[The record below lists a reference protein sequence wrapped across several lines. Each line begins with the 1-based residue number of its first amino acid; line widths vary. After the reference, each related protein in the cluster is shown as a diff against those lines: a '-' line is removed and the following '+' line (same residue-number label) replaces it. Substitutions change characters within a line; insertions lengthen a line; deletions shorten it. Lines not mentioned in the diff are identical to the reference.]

1 MKTSKEDKILLK
13 IYQDLYKASTPSAN
27 FDELMANAPL
37 NERNQKV
44 IDFMAYEI
52 SEKEFN
58 EILESNL
65 KGVREPK
72 YRKQMYRN
80 TILLGCSPK
89 FKKEDLCCGDWNEY
103 GICKCETNG

>member
-1 MKTSKEDKILLK
+1 MTKEDKIILK

-37 NERNQKV
+37 NKEGQKV

-72 YRKQMYRN
+72 YRKQMYYN
-80 TILLGCSPK
+80 TVLLGCSPK
-89 FKKEDLCCGDWNEY
+89 FKKESLEKDL
-103 GICKCETNG
+103 

>member
-1 MKTSKEDKILLK
+1 MKSKEDKILLK
-13 IYQDLYKASTPSAN
+13 IYQDLYKASTPSVD
-27 FDELMANAPL
+27 FDELLANASL
-37 NERNQKV
+37 NQRGQKA
-44 IDFMAYEI
+44 IDFNAYEI

-80 TILLGCSPK
+80 TVIMGCSPK
-89 FKKEDLCCGDWNEY
+89 FKKENL
-103 GICKCETNG
+103 

>member
-1 MKTSKEDKILLK
+1 MKKEDKILLK
-13 IYQDLYKASTPSAN
+13 IYQDLYKASTPSAD
-27 FDELMANAPL
+27 FDELAANAPL
-37 NERNQKV
+37 NELGQKV

-65 KGVREPK
+65 KDVREPK

-80 TILLGCSPK
+80 TILLGASPR
-89 FKKEDLCCGDWNEY
+89 FKKESLEKDL
-103 GICKCETNG
+103 